1 MRTEPPSVSVE
12 RGTGDRERLELVRWL
27 IDSYDQRKASVA
39 GRAAI
44 LLSADAL
51 LIAATTLLIERIW
64 SQDFGYS
71 TAERSG
77 LAAGAGLTLILL
89 VISAAVATN
98 GMANV
103 WRTHWGRFGGNPP
116 SRLFFYPRQTFKRF
130 DAARGSGFEEFSQV
144 LWTISE
150 KDFAAEAM
158 GLWVITGEYRERY
171 RTLRQATR
179 LFVAGIVPLVVAVVF
194 VLYKSIH

>member
-1 MRTEPPSVSVE
+1 LGPFRRQPAQSP
-12 RGTGDRERLELVRWL
+12 LLL
-27 IDSYDQRKASVA
+27 PASD
-39 GRAAI
+39 
-44 LLSADAL
+44 L
-51 LIAATTLLIERIW
+51 
-64 SQDFGYS
+64 
-71 TAERSG
+71 
-77 LAAGAGLTLILL
+77 
-89 VISAAVATN
+89 
-98 GMANV
+98 
-103 WRTHWGRFGGNPP
+103 
-116 SRLFFYPRQTFKRF
+116 KRF

-158 GLWVITGEYRERY
+158 GHLWVITGEYRERY